1 MYINSIFPI
10 LNIRL
15 NKYFIL
21 LIITRIYRDIHICII
36 LNDMFIILVYIRL
49 FKIFYL
55 NFNRLKNVRE
65 TIVDQRI
72 NEAKRL

>member
-1 MYINSIFPI
+1 
-10 LNIRL
+10 
-15 NKYFIL
+15 
-21 LIITRIYRDIHICII
+21 
-36 LNDMFIILVYIRL
+36 MFIILVYIRL